1 MSGTLAYLLA
11 ARALRDFGDGF
22 VAVLLPVYLLA
33 LGFSPLEIGAIATS
47 ALLGSA
53 LLTLGIGL
61 IGARHDRQRLLL
73 AGASLMIAT
82 GVAFALVH
90 DFALLLVVAFAGTI
104 NPSAGSVS
112 IFVPLEHAVLSGEVS
127 DHNRT
132 RMFARYSLIGALSA
146 AFGALAAASPQ
157 YLSAAGVD
165 QLTAIK
171 AMFVLYALL
180 GVAGCLLYAENP
192 AAATDGDRETGGC
205 PRAVEAHRLQAGR
218 PVQPG
223 RIRWRLRRPV
233 LAGAVALRTLRSVTE
248 RR

>member
-132 RMFARYSLIGALSA
+132 RVFARYSLIGALSA
-146 AFGALAAASPQ
+146 AFGALAAASAP
-157 YLSAAGVD
+157 
-165 QLTAIK
+165 K
-171 AMFVLYALL
+171 A
-180 GVAGCLLYAENP
+180 
-192 AAATDGDRETGGC
+192 
-205 PRAVEAHRLQAGR
+205 
-218 PVQPG
+218 
-223 RIRWRLRRPV
+223 
-233 LAGAVALRTLRSVTE
+233 ALRAPIKLYRANIRV
-248 RR
+248 RL